1 MPMKLQPFE
10 VGGVVYDKATLA
22 QHRENMINLRDELL
36 AQGEMTSSVILS
48 HNIGIL
54 AHVIEEME
62 V

>member
-1 MPMKLQPFE
+1 MPDKLQPFE
-10 VGGVVYDKATLA
+10 VGGVVYDKATLTE
-22 QHRENMINLRDELL
+22 HRETMIQLRDTFLD
-36 AQGEMTSSVILS
+36 AGQMRWSVDLS